1 MSRNR
6 RGFTII
12 EMLIVCLI
20 IGILVAIAMPRFAST
35 RDKAALASVR
45 SDVRNAETA
54 EEAYFADAGRYGT
67 LSELQNSTNFNVAVG
82 NGIAIASAPNGYTI
96 NVNNA
101 TITAG
106 TTSCSVQVGAGA
118 SPAIDSRITCP

>member
-6 RGFTII
+6 RGFTLI
-12 EMLIVCLI
+12 ELLVVMLV
-20 IGILVAIAMPRFAST
+20 IGILVSIAIPRFAST

-54 EEAYFADAGRYGT
+54 EEAYFADAGHYGT
-67 LSELQNSTNFNVAVG
+67 LAELQNSTNFNIAIG
-82 NGIAIASAPNGYTI
+82 NGISIAAAPTGYTI
-96 NVNNA
+96 DVNNA
-101 TITAG
+101 SISAG

-118 SPAIDSRITCP
+118 PPAIDSRITCP

>member
-6 RGFTII
+6 RGFTLI
-12 EMLIVCLI
+12 ELLVVILI
-20 IGILVAIAMPRFAST
+20 IGILVSIAIPRFAST

-67 LSELQNSTNFNVAVG
+67 LSELQNFTNFNVAIG
-82 NGIAIASAPNGYTI
+82 NVISIAAAPAGYTI
-96 NVNNA
+96 NVSNA
-101 TITAG
+101 TITVGA
-106 TTSCSVQVGAGA
+106 TSCSVQVGAGA
-118 SPAIDSRITCP
+118 PSTIDSRITCP

>member
-6 RGFTII
+6 RGFTLI
-12 EMLIVCLI
+12 ELLVVILI
-20 IGILVAIAMPRFAST
+20 IGILVSLAMPRFAST

-54 EEAYFADAGRYGT
+54 EEAYFVDAGRYGT
-67 LSELQNSTNFNVAVG
+67 LSELQNYTNFNVAIG
-82 NGIAIASAPNGYTI
+82 NVISIAAAPAGYTI
-96 NVNNA
+96 NVSNA

-106 TTSCSVQVGAGA
+106 ATGCSVQVGAGA
-118 SPAIDSRITCP
+118 PSTADSKIVCP

>member
-6 RGFTII
+6 RGFTLI
-12 EMLIVCLI
+12 ELLVVILI
-20 IGILVAIAMPRFAST
+20 IGILVSIAIPRFAST

-67 LSELQNSTNFNVAVG
+67 LSELQNFDELQR
-82 NGIAIASAPNGYTI
+82 
-96 NVNNA
+96 
-101 TITAG
+101 
-106 TTSCSVQVGAGA
+106 C
-118 SPAIDSRITCP
+118 RWE

>member
-6 RGFTII
+6 RGFTLI
-12 EMLIVCLI
+12 ELLVVILI
-20 IGILVAIAMPRFAST
+20 IGILVSIAIPRFAST
-35 RDKAALASVR
+35 RDKAALASVH

-67 LSELQNSTNFNVAVG
+67 LAELQNSTNFNVAVG
-82 NGIAIASAPNGYTI
+82 NTIAIAAASAGYTI

-101 TITAG
+101 TITSGATG
-106 TTSCSVQVGAGA
+106 CSVQVGAGA
-118 SPAIDSRITCP
+118 PPATDSKITCP

>member
-6 RGFTII
+6 RGFTLI
-12 EMLIVCLI
+12 ELLVVILI
-20 IGILVAIAMPRFAST
+20 IGILVSIAIPRFAST

-67 LSELQNSTNFNVAVG
+67 LAELQNFTNFNVAIG
-82 NGIAIASAPNGYTI
+82 NVISIAAAPAGYTI
-96 NVNNA
+96 DVSNA
-101 TITAG
+101 TITVGA
-106 TTSCSVQVGAGA
+106 TSCSVQVGAGA
-118 SPAIDSRITCP
+118 PSTADSRITCP